1 MPALLAAAL
10 LCVAAAAEESP
21 EDQLMAVE
29 REIDQGRA
37 GADAATKAADAL
49 AAEVATL
56 KDQSVVAANAIE
68 THEVAL
74 ASIEAQR
81 AALAADARA
90 KNAALAQQGERE
102 TILLTSLVRV
112 AEAPPESFL
121 FAPQPPLQSFRAAL
135 LMGRAVPAIAA
146 RSAVLKTD
154 IQTVETLESTVAE
167 TEQRYRQEREALAD
181 EQVRLQQLVAR
192 KAVLQQ
198 AASRTADDHRR
209 RLLVLA
215 AQAGTLHELV
225 DRIEAERRK
234 EEAERAAPPAGH
246 EPHDAVAVVA
256 PPPVRPDPSTPPH
269 HQRPFEE
276 AKGAV
281 VYPVTGSLVGRF
293 GAADANGGQSRG
305 VTFETMPGAQVVAP
319 FDGQVEFAGPFR
331 GYGQILIIAH
341 GDGYHSLLAG
351 LDRLESSVGEW
362 LVAGEPVGT
371 MENGTDKPRLYL
383 ELRRNNQP
391 INPAPWFMTRVEK
404 VSQ

>member
-1 MPALLAAAL
+1 VPALLAAAL
-10 LCVAAAAEESP
+10 LCASASAEESP
-21 EDQLMAVE
+21 EDRLKGVE
-29 REIDQGRA
+29 RAIDQGRVQ
-37 GADAATKAADAL
+37 ADAAAKAADAL
-49 AAEVATL
+49 TAEVAAL
-56 KDQSVVAANAIE
+56 KDQSVTAASAIE
-68 THEVAL
+68 THEATL

-90 KNAALAQQGERE
+90 KNAALAQQGDRE
-102 TILLTSLVRV
+102 KVLLSSLVQV

-121 FAPQPPLQSFRAAL
+121 FAPAPPLQTFRAAL
-135 LMGRAVPAIAA
+135 LMGRAVPAIEA
-146 RSAVLKTD
+146 RSAMLKTD
-154 IQTVETLESTVAE
+154 IQSVQTLQSAITD
-167 TEQRYRQEREALAD
+167 TEHRYQQERQTLAD
-181 EQVRLQQLVAR
+181 EQARLQQLIAR

-209 RLLVLA
+209 RLVVLA
-215 AQAGTLHELV
+215 AQAGTLRELV

-234 EEAERAAPPAGH
+234 EEAERAQPPAER
-246 EPHDAVAVVA
+246 EPHDAIAVVA
-256 PPPVRPDPSTPPH
+256 PSPVRPDPTAPPH
-269 HQRPFEE
+269 PRHFDE

-281 VYPVTGSLVGRF
+281 VYPVTGSLIGRF
-293 GAADANGGQSRG
+293 GAADANGSQSRG

-331 GYGQILIIAH
+331 GYRQILIIAH

-371 MENGTDKPRLYL
+371 MEDGTDKPRLYL
-383 ELRRNNQP
+383 ELRHNNQP
-391 INPAPWFMTRVEK
+391 INPAPWFTTRVEK